1 LKKCI
6 VGVVKSCVVDEIV
19 KITKMVVV
27 GWTIWRKIMV
37 FWDLKMIILIFII
50 IIEWKEI

>member
-1 LKKCI
+1 MEQEKKLMNCDQLKKCI

-27 GWTIWRKIMV
+27 G
-37 FWDLKMIILIFII
+37 
-50 IIEWKEI
+50 